1 MNIDRN
7 PEVCAHTT
15 VDKDTYFHEM
25 SIYSASRGS
34 AHEDYDRDDY
44 FANRYGLGFK
54 TWMGDDE
61 GLYKLADGNADYDTQ
76 YNDNRRLKYSPTFSF
91 RHANF
96 LGRLIANPRIAA
108 RGWKWLQHGIL
119 QATWRLLFVEAGEK
133 NHRVATL

>member
-1 MNIDRN
+1 MPTLFSQHDNESPAFTLLSAREWMNIDRN

-61 GLYKLADGNADYDTQ
+61 GLYKLADGNADYDAQ
-76 YNDNRRLKYSPTFSF
+76 YNDNRGLKYSPTFSF
-91 RHANF
+91 RHATS
-96 LGRLIANPRIAA
+96 
-108 RGWKWLQHGIL
+108 W
-119 QATWRLLFVEAGEK
+119 VD
-133 NHRVATL
+133 